1 MDVATLSIMAP
12 TVLLPPMR
20 KTVLLSTTTV
30 AEFVSKLAQIYIPD
44 VLGTQPSVGPLHEE
58 DDNALS
64 TTYDWADLSISN
76 DSHELESPVEYPNV
90 TLEHAD
96 IPPKIVLSD
105 ADRERLLSDEFERSY
120 ALRWLTGLI
129 AHADEW
135 IRRGEE
141 NGDNDKDVDQLQK
154 QREGVIE
161 RASALLAACSG
172 PSASGAVTRT
182 FVFPLKI
189 KSPAQSTTAS
199 PHTVQVLLKDDS
211 LLSQDHTAVGLQTW
225 GSAPI
230 LAHLLA
236 HSPQRFG
243 LWPTP
248 EEKSELRILE
258 LGAGTGLLSILSWR
272 LLQHQALSGQQP
284 RQCLVLATDF
294 HDSVL
299 SNLESNIDL
308 NRAHSQSVVPTVC
321 IETRHL
327 DWADC
332 PNFSNQERFDVVL
345 GADIIYE
352 REHAQLIKV
361 VVERTLKLPTRSNPS
376 GGVFW
381 LMYPLRHTHSVEIR
395 MTEEVFGTVLED
407 TAFPTNEELVTW
419 RLGVVEIQSLER
431 RKGIGKGDDVS
442 YRLLKIKWVKTS

>member
-30 AEFVSKLAQIYIPD
+30 AEFVSKLAQIYTPD

-64 TTYDWADLSISN
+64 ATYDWADLSISN

-90 TLEHAD
+90 NSEHAN
-96 IPPKIVLSD
+96 ILPKIDLSD

-161 RASALLAACSG
+161 RASALLAACS
-172 PSASGAVTRT
+172 
-182 FVFPLKI
+182 
-189 KSPAQSTTAS
+189 
-199 PHTVQVLLKDDS
+199 
-211 LLSQDHTAVGLQTW
+211 
-225 GSAPI
+225 
-230 LAHLLA
+230 
-236 HSPQRFG
+236 
-243 LWPTP
+243 
-248 EEKSELRILE
+248 E

-272 LLQHQALSGQQP
+272 LLQHQALSGHQL

-327 DWADC
+327 DWGDC
-332 PNFSNQERFDVVL
+332 PHFSNQERFDVVL

-352 REHAQLIKV
+352 REHAQLIKA
-361 VVERTLKLPTRSNPS
+361 VVEMTLKQPTRSNTS

-395 MTEEVFGTVLED
+395 MTEEVFGTVLEE
-407 TAFPTNEELVTW
+407 TTFPTNEEVVPW

-442 YRLLKIKWVKTS
+442 YRLLKIKWVKAS